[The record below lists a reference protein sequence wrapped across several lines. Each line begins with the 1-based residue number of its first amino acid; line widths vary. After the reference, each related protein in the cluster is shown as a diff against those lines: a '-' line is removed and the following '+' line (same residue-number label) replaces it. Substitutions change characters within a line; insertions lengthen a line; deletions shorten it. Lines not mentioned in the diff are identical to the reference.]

1 MYILVNIDNTIANI
15 KQIANSV
22 DIIYTTAR
30 PIVIAFVTVR
40 WLEINN
46 FPSRE
51 DSEVAVE
58 TLEVIENELAQP
70 KPRKGFLRTALAGL
84 QTIKGT
90 AEFGAAVVA
99 LVQFIQAVL

>member
-1 MYILVNIDNTIANI
+1 MLEA
-15 KQIANSV
+15 
-22 DIIYTTAR
+22 
-30 PIVIAFVTVR
+30 VR
-40 WLEINN
+40 KELA
-46 FPSRE
+46 SGLSQE

-58 TLEVIENELAQP
+58 NLEVIESELAQP

-99 LVQFIQAVL
+99 LVQFVQGVL